1 MKLNDD
7 IIKLFKIF
15 KENNFIL
22 YIIGGAVRDYLLN
35 RPIDDYDF
43 ATSATPNEMIKILDG
58 YKLDTY
64 QSKLGSIK
72 VNINKRVYE
81 ITTFRKELGV
91 KDIRYPEKTVF
102 VRKLEEDVQRRDFK
116 INTLAYNPD
125 YGIVDCLNGINDLKL
140 KQIKFVKNTIESI
153 NEDPIRL
160 VRALRFSLLL
170 DFSICNDDIEIFNH
184 YAYLVK
190 SLGKIKYDELLKL
203 FKINGCKE
211 FILKYFNIYKQV
223 YKELGNEICIDIF
236 NSDIDE
242 ESLKYVLFLNVDDY
256 NLLDF
261 NKTDK
266 LIIKGIKSID
276 LTNHD
281 LYYTKLLMIEYKELL
296 NKILIIMK
304 YLNYDSSKILENIKI
319 IQDEK
324 HCLSIKELE
333 ITYLDL
339 ERLNIQKK
347 DYAKVFNY
355 LFDLVLKD
363 NSLNKYDQLI
373 ELIKKGC

>member
-72 VNINKRVYE
+72 VHINKRVYE

-102 VRKLEEDVQRRDFK
+102 VRKLEEDIQRRDFK

-304 YLNYDSSKILENIKI
+304 YLNHI
-319 IQDEK
+319 
-324 HCLSIKELE
+324 
-333 ITYLDL
+333 
-339 ERLNIQKK
+339 
-347 DYAKVFNY
+347 
-355 LFDLVLKD
+355 
-363 NSLNKYDQLI
+363 SLLHY
-373 ELIKKGC
+373 

>member
-22 YIIGGAVRDYLLN
+22 YIIGGGVRDYLLN

-43 ATSATPNEMIKILDG
+43 ATSATPNEMIEILDG

-72 VNINKRVYE
+72 VHINKRVYE

-116 INTLAYNPD
+116 INTRAYNPD

-242 ESLKYVLFLNVDDY
+242 ESLEYVLFLNVDDY